1 MKRGVKPPTTKRSEA
16 ASGHNKFD
24 VTYINTLQSWRT
36 VKAHVPSKLTSCE
49 MILFCEWV
57 SLFCSPIWVVNSP
70 VLMFSSECA
79 MCFVERA
86 DHSARVVGLLWYHYI
101 ATANCFP
108 RDRME
113 FWGRGSFL
121 GGSRLFMSHTPFE
134 RLFSWSLIPSKRVTR
149 IPLESKCICNISL
162 VFLAYVGLETVDSH
176 MARVNLPR
184 DSLNGWER
192 AEKLVVECFC

>member
-1 MKRGVKPPTTKRSEA
+1 MANRESACSNRNLPAVKWSSS
-16 ASGHNKFD
+16 ASGFRSFA
-24 VTYINTLQSWRT
+24 LR
-36 VKAHVPSKLTSCE
+36 
-49 MILFCEWV
+49 
-57 SLFCSPIWVVNSP
+57 WVVNSP

-86 DHSARVVGLLWYHYI
+86 DLSARVVGLLWYHYI

-108 RDRME
+108 RDSME
-113 FWGRGSFL
+113 FSGRGSFL

-134 RLFSWSLIPSKRVTR
+134 RLFSWSSIPSKRVTR

-162 VFLAYVGLETVDSH
+162 VFLAFVGLETVNSHSH
-176 MARVNLPR
+176 MARARVSLAR